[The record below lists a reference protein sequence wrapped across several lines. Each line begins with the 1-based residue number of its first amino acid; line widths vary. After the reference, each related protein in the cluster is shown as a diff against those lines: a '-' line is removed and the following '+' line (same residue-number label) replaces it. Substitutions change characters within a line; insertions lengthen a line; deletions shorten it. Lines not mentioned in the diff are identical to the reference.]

1 MYGVPLPPQ
10 STLPAGQTDQ
20 GQSTQAAKPQWGG
33 QGYQNQYE
41 QQRQQMQ
48 QQLASMQRPNAPM
61 PGQGAVQPHMAG
73 GGMATMPAGV
83 MQPPVQGALNYAAG
97 GQAPKSMQDV
107 PQAAPPTGP
116 SGVASGPALVPQA
129 AQASSPLGQNGVST
143 GLYTPKNYQPIIA
156 AAPNAQ
162 QMSSA
167 QRNLGI
173 FTADS
178 TPQYLTPGQRTAGN
192 PLGPQGQ
199 APDQYGLD
207 AQVAAIL
214 GHAQGGP
221 IDYSDIGHQHQRGI
235 PGGADI
241 DFTGGGQP
249 LDYSAGR
256 KRDTIPALLD
266 HGEYVWTRKAVQ
278 GIGAGDISRGGKL
291 LGALMRHFEGKA

>member
-10 STLPAGQTDQ
+10 STQPAGQINQ
-20 GQSTQAAKPQWGG
+20 GVPTQSAAPQWGG
-33 QGYQNQYE
+33 AGYQNQYE

-48 QQLASMQRPNAPM
+48 QQLASLQRPNAPM
-61 PGQGAVQPHMAG
+61 PGQQQMAG

-83 MQPPVQGALNYAAG
+83 MQPPVQGALNYAVG

-107 PQAAPPTGP
+107 PQAPAPTGP
-116 SGVASGPALVPQA
+116 GGVANGPALVPQA
-129 AQASSPLGQNGVST
+129 AQAHSPLGQNGVAT
-143 GLYTPKNYQPIIA
+143 GLYTPKDYQPIIA

-178 TPQYLTPGQRTAGN
+178 TPQYMNRSAPQS
-192 PLGPQGQ
+192 LGPQGQ
-199 APDQYGLD
+199 SPDQFSLD

-235 PGGADI
+235 PGGGADI

-278 GIGAGDISRGGKL
+278 GIGAGDIGRGGKL